1 MATIY
6 EVSKL
11 AGVSLAT
18 VSRVVN
24 NSAKVRESTR
34 VKVEAA
40 MKELGFRPNAI
51 ARSLATNRTD
61 TVGIVISELDG
72 PFYGPMM
79 TNIEAK
85 FRAAN
90 KHAIF
95 TAGHSKEDSE
105 KNAIQFLLARRVD
118 ALILHVESV
127 TDSYLEEVAKEGVP
141 IVVIGRQVESTVVA
155 SVDLDNEMGG
165 YLAAKAVIAAGHRE
179 IAYISGPSWKV
190 DASQRLA
197 GHRRALVEAGLFWQ
211 EQDLFEGD
219 YLAPSGYECAAKAL
233 SQNPDYSAI
242 VCANDEMASG
252 VLLKLREQG
261 VSVPQD
267 VSVVGFDNVTHAKY
281 LYPAL
286 TTIDHPIGEMAS
298 YAANWVLSACYDQ
311 KVVDH
316 ASLVKPAL
324 IERESLAKI

>member
-90 KHAIF
+90 IHALF
-95 TAGHSKEDSE
+95 TAGHSNEASE
-105 KNAIQFLLARRVD
+105 KNAIQFLLDRRVD

-127 TDSYLEEVAKEGVP
+127 TDGYLEQVAKEGVP
-141 IVVIGRQVESTVVA
+141 IVVIGRQVDSEAVA
-155 SVDLDNEMGG
+155 SIDLDNELGG
-165 YLAAKAVIAAGHRE
+165 YLAAKAVIASGHRD
-179 IAYISGPSWKV
+179 IAYISGPSWKL

-197 GHRRALVEAGLFWQ
+197 GHRRALAEAGLPWR
-211 EQDLFEGD
+211 EQDRYDGD
-219 YLAPSGYECAAKAL
+219 YLAPSGYDCATKVL
-233 SQNPDYSAI
+233 NRNPNYSAI

-261 VSVPQD
+261 ISVPKD

-286 TTIDHPIGEMAS
+286 TTIDHPIGEMAG
-298 YAANWVLSACYDQ
+298 YAANWVLSACYDYDF
-311 KVVDH
+311 VDH
-316 ASLVKPAL
+316 TSLVRP
-324 IERESLAKI
+324 SLVVRDSLSDI

>member
-34 VKVEAA
+34 IKVEAA

-90 KHAIF
+90 IHAIF
-95 TAGHSKEDSE
+95 TAGHSDEESE

-127 TDSYLEEVAKEGVP
+127 TDSYLEQVAKEGVP
-141 IVVIGRQVESTVVA
+141 IVVIGRQVDSETVA
-155 SVDLDNEMGG
+155 SVDLDNELGG
-165 YLAAKAVIAAGHRE
+165 YLAAKAVIAAGHRN

-190 DASQRLA
+190 DANQRLD
-197 GHRRALVEAGLFWQ
+197 GHRRALAEAGLPWS
-211 EQDLFEGD
+211 ESNLYEGD
-219 YLAPSGYECAAKAL
+219 YLAPTGYDCADRAL
-233 SQNPDYSAI
+233 RQNPDYSAI

-261 VSVPQD
+261 ISVPRQI
-267 VSVVGFDNVTHAKY
+267 SVVGFDNVTHAKY
-281 LYPAL
+281 LFPAL

-298 YAANWVLSACYDQ
+298 YAANWVLSASYNQ
-311 KVVDH
+311 NAVELKSVVEPT
-316 ASLVKPAL
+316 LV
-324 IERESLAKI
+324 ERESLAKI